1 MLHWFC
7 CNILLVL
14 YLIFS
19 SAVVR
24 KYCQSDLFSERL
36 YKCSCLVENPVF
48 SLSLSFTLFLSL
60 PLSCLLMFFFPLLL
74 PLACLGIYQ
83 ILASWAN
90 FTPKP
95 EIMALDQSVGILRFV
110 VELFFI
116 FFLYCGW
123 YKSNCCGY
131 LPLSSHFHGGVFQ
144 LLNSFQFQ
152 LKGLELIRH

>member
-1 MLHWFC
+1 M
-7 CNILLVL
+7 LVL

-36 YKCSCLVENPVF
+36 YKCSCLVENPVV
-48 SLSLSFTLFLSL
+48 SLSLFHPL
-60 PLSCLLMFFFPLLL
+60 PLSASVLPSNVFFPLLL
-74 PLACLGIYQ
+74 PLTCLGIYQ